1 MTTLIEKGQF
11 VTVEFFTDVDQE
23 DRYQDGGSD
32 FYFIHDLNEETL
44 QEAIHDTIS
53 NTAIEQVYVCVT
65 PRRYAEVVI
74 EDNEIEEVVD
84 YGDSTIGVEVYV
96 FNSEF
101 DTLLEESDHQLV
113 YG

>member
-23 DRYQDGGSD
+23 NRYEDGNLD
-32 FYFIHDLNEETL
+32 FYFIHDLNDETI
-44 QEAIHDTIS
+44 QEAIIDTIS
-53 NTAIEQVYVCVT
+53 NTTSQQVYVSVV

-84 YGDSTIGVEVYV
+84 YGDSTIGEEVYI

-101 DTLLEESDHQLV
+101 NTLLEESDHQLI

>member
-23 DRYQDGGSD
+23 DRYQDGDSD
-32 FYFIHDLNEETL
+32 FYFIHDLNDEEL
-44 QEAIHDTIS
+44 RDAIWNTIC
-53 NTAIEQVYVCVT
+53 NTTTEQVYVSVQ

-74 EDNEIEEVVD
+74 EDNQIEEVVD
-84 YGDSTIGVEVYV
+84 YGDSTLGSEVYIW
-96 FNSEF
+96 NSEF
-101 DTLLEESDHQLV
+101 KSLLEESDHQLI